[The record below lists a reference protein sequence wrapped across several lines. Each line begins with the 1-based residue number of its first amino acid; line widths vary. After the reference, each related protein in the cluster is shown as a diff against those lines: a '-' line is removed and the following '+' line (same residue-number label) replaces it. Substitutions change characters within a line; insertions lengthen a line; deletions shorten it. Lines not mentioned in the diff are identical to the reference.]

1 MGWAPRTLFGRLM
14 LVLASGLILAQ
25 AIGVAI
31 NLQERDS
38 VVARMSGMRPAQ
50 RIADLVK
57 LLDSLAPAE
66 RARIAAVLNVPP
78 MSVRLDRA
86 PVEPGPASAGGGP
99 RGMMLGA
106 MLRGAIGDDRPM
118 RVQVTHGTPDAPPAG
133 VLAQARRGF
142 THESPRIFAQ
152 VQLLDG
158 TWATFEINVPESHAS
173 LPWRVLGTL
182 AVLVA
187 AVLLLSWIAVRWL
200 TRPLKVLA
208 SAADELGRD
217 LYRPPLP
224 ETGPQEVVRAAH
236 AFNTMQQRLVQT
248 IEERTRLLAAMSH
261 DLKTPITRMRLRAE
275 LLDDEALRARLEADL
290 LEMEAMVTQTLEFMR
305 GLTAEP
311 EEPVDLAAL
320 LEQVRADNAAM
331 GRGVTVKP
339 SAVRPFVGSP
349 GLLKR
354 CIANL
359 VDNAVAYGK
368 AAQIEA
374 EDGATSLEIRIRDHG
389 PGIPE
394 ADLERVFDPF
404 VRLEPS
410 RNRETGGTGLGLG
423 IARNIARAHGG
434 DVRLRNAAGGGLE
447 AIVTLPRR

>member
-1 MGWAPRTLFGRLM
+1 MRWAPRTLFGRLM

-38 VVARMSGMRPAQ
+38 MVARMSGMRPAQ

-86 PVEPGPASAGGGP
+86 PVEPGPATVAGGP
-99 RGMMLGA
+99 RGMMMGA

-118 RVQVTHGTPDAPPAG
+118 RVEVAHAPAG
-133 VLAQARRGF
+133 P
-142 THESPRIFAQ
+142 PRISAQ

-158 TWATFEINVPESHAS
+158 TRALFDIHVPESHAS

-275 LLDDEALRARLEADL
+275 LLDDEALRGKLEADL

-311 EEPVDLAAL
+311 KEPVDVARL

-339 SAVRPFVGSP
+339 SPVRPYAGSP

-368 AAQIEA
+368 AAEVEA
-374 EDGATSLEIRIRDHG
+374 GDGPTSLEIRVRDRG

-394 ADLERVFDPF
+394 ADLERVFEPF

-410 RNRETGGTGLGLG
+410 RSRETGGTGLGLG

-434 DVRLRNAAGGGLE
+434 DVRLRNAEGGGLE
-447 AIVTLPRR
+447 AILTLPRR